1 MERARK
7 RAMERKESDCC
18 GNCFWFDG
26 EEGDG
31 TQFCDIKQREV
42 NEGGYCPAHKRR
54 ETECLK

>member
-1 MERARK
+1 
-7 RAMERKESDCC
+7 MERKESDCC

-26 EEGDG
+26 EEGDE

-42 NEGGYCPAHKRR
+42 NEGSYCLAHKRR